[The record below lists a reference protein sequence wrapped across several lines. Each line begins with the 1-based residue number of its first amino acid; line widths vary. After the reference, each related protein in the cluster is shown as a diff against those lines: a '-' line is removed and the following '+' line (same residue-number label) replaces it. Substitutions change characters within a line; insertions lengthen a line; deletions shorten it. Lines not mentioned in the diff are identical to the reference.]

1 VKNIHP
7 HDLAKFIDTDGICI
21 RAGHHCAQ
29 PIMDYLDVTST
40 ARISMNIYNDKDDI
54 DQLAK
59 SIEKT
64 ARIFN

>member
-1 VKNIHP
+1 
-7 HDLAKFIDTDGICI
+7 
-21 RAGHHCAQ
+21 
-29 PIMDYLDVTST
+29 MDYLDVTST

-64 ARIFN
+64 IRIFN